1 MMIYI
6 LIPIFIFWV
15 FTAVKNILFWAYLW
29 QLKEYR
35 YDRMKAHF
43 ELPSSH
49 NILINQRLT
58 ITFVLLILNSIGV
71 IIGVSALEWVFASIT
86 LLYYAFLALHT
97 MRQFKNRKLV
107 LPLFTSR
114 ILLIIIVS
122 ILAHAAVLI
131 LILHLVHDKWILQGK
146 LALDFFSPFICYL
159 GVFISNPL
167 VNAYKKKIFKKA
179 SEKRTS
185 LDGVLTIG
193 ITGSYGKTSTKE
205 FLATILSE
213 KFSVLKTESNNN
225 TDIGVANTIL
235 HKLDSSY
242 DIFVAEMGAYKIGE
256 IAKTAAMVKPS
267 IGVLTG
273 LGPQHLSLFG
283 GMQNTQKA
291 KYELI
296 ESLPEKGLAI
306 FNGDN
311 DGVRSLF
318 RKCTKPKRLYTS
330 DRLLDFSNIAGIQ
343 AESMRYTNE
352 GMEIKV
358 HDENNNNEV
367 ITTSLLGKHNATNLL
382 GAITVAR
389 SVGMSFDEIR
399 RGVRKLKPLSHTLQ
413 PMQGINHTVVVDD
426 SYSGNMHGVFA
437 ALEVLSRMKGN
448 KKILVLQ
455 PLIELG
461 EVASKVHRDIGI
473 KIGEICDY
481 CVVTSKDYYSL
492 LYQEATK
499 NGMRKDAMFCIEN
512 PKNAFEKIEQITNKR
527 DIILVENR
535 INKELFD
542 MLVMN
547 VDTGSKNQHTEDND
561 KDHANDAD
569 KSEDTDKS
577 TDADTTQETPDA
589 PENKEKSEHS
599 NTSNE

>member
-1 MMIYI
+1 MVYI
-6 LIPIFIFWV
+6 LIPILIFWV
-15 FTAVKNILFWAYLW
+15 FTAIKNILFWAYLW

-35 YDRMKAHF
+35 YDRMRAHF

-58 ITFVLLILNSIGV
+58 ITFVLLMLNSIGV
-71 IIGVSALEWVFASIT
+71 IIGISALEWGFASIT
-86 LLYYAFLALHT
+86 LLYYAFLAFHT
-97 MRQFKNRKLV
+97 IRQFKNRKLV
-107 LPLFTSR
+107 LPLFTYR
-114 ILLIIIVS
+114 ILIIIAIS
-122 ILAHAAVLI
+122 ILAHTAVLV
-131 LILHLVHDKWILQGK
+131 LIIHLVHDSWVLQGK
-146 LALDFFSPFICYL
+146 LALDFFSPFICYI
-159 GVFISNPL
+159 GVFLSNPL
-167 VNAYKKKIFKKA
+167 VNFYKKKIFRQA
-179 SEKRTS
+179 AEKRKTLS
-185 LDGVLTIG
+185 KVLVIG

-225 TDIGVANTIL
+225 TEVGVANTIL
-235 HKLDSSY
+235 HKLDNSY
-242 DIFVAEMGAYKIGE
+242 DIFVAEMGAYKMGE
-256 IAKTAAMVKPS
+256 IAKVAGIVKPS

-296 ESLPEKGLAI
+296 ESLPDKGLAI

-311 DGVRSLF
+311 DAVRNLF

-330 DRLLDFSNIAGIQ
+330 DRLLEFSNISGIQ
-343 AESMRYTNE
+343 AESVRYTNE

-358 HDENNNNEV
+358 HDENENSEV

-389 SVGMSFDEIR
+389 SVGMSFEEIR
-399 RGVRKLKPLSHTLQ
+399 KGVKKLKPLSHTLQ
-413 PMQGINHTVVVDD
+413 PMQGIKGSIVVDD

-448 KKILVLQ
+448 KKILILQ

-461 EVASKVHRDIGI
+461 EVASKVHRDIGV

-481 CVVTSKDYYSL
+481 CIVVSQDYYSL

-499 NGMRKDAMFCIEN
+499 NGMKKDTMFCIEN
-512 PKNAFEKIEQITNKR
+512 PRQAFEKIEQITNKR
-527 DIILVENR
+527 DIILIENR
-535 INKELFD
+535 ISKDLFD

-547 VDTGSKNQHTEDND
+547 VNAPIPEKHNKIEHKDQKKN
-561 KDHANDAD
+561 
-569 KSEDTDKS
+569 
-577 TDADTTQETPDA
+577 
-589 PENKEKSEHS
+589 EHS
-599 NTSNE
+599 NEHNNKSKE

>member
-1 MMIYI
+1 MLYI
-6 LIPIFIFWV
+6 LIVILIFWV

-29 QLKEYR
+29 QIKEYR

-58 ITFVLLILNSIGV
+58 ITFILLMLNSVGV
-71 IIGVSALEWVFASIT
+71 IIQSEPAQWAFASLT
-86 LLYYAFLALHT
+86 LVYYAFLALHT
-97 MRQFKNRKLV
+97 VRQFKNRKLV
-107 LPLFTSR
+107 LPLFTYR
-114 ILLIIIVS
+114 ILVIIAIS
-122 ILAHAAVLI
+122 ILAHTAVLV
-131 LILHLVHDKWILQGK
+131 LILHLVHDEWVLQGK
-146 LALDFFSPFICYL
+146 LALDFFSPFICYV
-159 GVFISNPL
+159 GVFLSNPL
-167 VNAYKKKIFKKA
+167 VNFYKKKIFRQA
-179 SEKRTS
+179 AEKRDKIKS
-185 LDGVLTIG
+185 VLVIG

-225 TDIGVANTIL
+225 TEIGVANTIL
-235 HKLDSSY
+235 HKLDDHY
-242 DIFVAEMGAYKIGE
+242 DIFVAEMGAYKMGE
-256 IAKTAAMVKPS
+256 IAKIAAIVKPS

-296 ESLPEKGLAI
+296 ESLPDKGLAI

-311 DGVRSLF
+311 DAVRNLF
-318 RKCTKPKRLYTS
+318 RKCEKPKRLYTS
-330 DRLLDFSNIAGIQ
+330 DRLLEFSNISGIQ
-343 AESMRYTNE
+343 AESVRYTNE

-358 HDENNNNEV
+358 HDENENSEV

-399 RGVRKLKPLSHTLQ
+399 KGVRKLKPLSHTLQ
-413 PMQGINHTVVVDD
+413 PMQGIKGSIVVDD

-437 ALEVLSRMKGN
+437 ALEVLGRMKGN
-448 KKILVLQ
+448 KKILILQ

-461 EVASKVHRDIGI
+461 EVASKVHRDIGV
-473 KIGEICDY
+473 KIGELCDY
-481 CVVTSKDYYSL
+481 CFVVSKDYYSL

-499 NGMRKDAMFCIEN
+499 NGMKKDTMFCIED
-512 PKNAFEKIEQITNKR
+512 PRQAFEKIEQITNKR

-535 INKELFD
+535 ISQELFD

-547 VDTGSKNQHTEDND
+547 VESESPDRQGD
-561 KDHANDAD
+561 KDSAQAEKKD
-569 KSEDTDKS
+569 KHN
-577 TDADTTQETPDA
+577 
-589 PENKEKSEHS
+589 NKPK
-599 NTSNE
+599 T

>member
-1 MMIYI
+1 MVYI

-15 FTAVKNILFWAYLW
+15 FTAIKNILFWAYLW

-58 ITFVLLILNSIGV
+58 ITFILLVLNSIGV
-71 IIGVSALEWVFASIT
+71 IADIKALQWGFAAIT
-86 LLYYAFLALHT
+86 LVYYGFLALHT
-97 MRQFKNRKLV
+97 VRQFRSRQLV
-107 LPLFTSR
+107 LPLFTYR
-114 ILLIIIVS
+114 ILVIIVIS

-131 LILHLVHDKWILQGK
+131 LIIHIVHDEWVLQGK
-146 LALDFFSPFICYL
+146 LALDFFSPFICYI

-167 VNAYKKKIFKKA
+167 VNFYKKRVFQKA
-179 SEKRTS
+179 AAKRS
-185 LDGVLTIG
+185 QMESVLAIG

-205 FLATILSE
+205 FLTTILSE

-225 TDIGVANTIL
+225 TEIGVANTIL
-235 HKLDSSY
+235 HKLDDSY

-256 IAKTAAMVKPS
+256 IAKTANIVKPS

-296 ESLPEKGLAI
+296 ESLPDKGLAI

-311 DGVRSLF
+311 DAVRNLF
-318 RKCTKPKRLYTS
+318 RKCEKPKRLYTS
-330 DRLLDFSNIAGIQ
+330 DRLLEFSNISGIQ
-343 AESMRYTNE
+343 AESVRYTNE
-352 GMEIKV
+352 GMEIKI
-358 HDENNNNEV
+358 HDESNNSET
-367 ITTSLLGKHNATNLL
+367 ISTSLLGKHNATNLL

-399 RGVRKLKPLSHTLQ
+399 KGVKKLKPLSHTLQ
-413 PMQGINHTVVVDD
+413 PMQGIKQSIVVDD

-461 EVASKVHRDIGI
+461 EVANKVHRDIGV

-481 CVVTSKDYYSL
+481 CVVVSKDYYSL

-499 NGMRKDAMFCIEN
+499 NGIKKDAMFCIES
-512 PKNAFEKIEQITNKR
+512 PKQAFEKIEQIVDKR
-527 DIILVENR
+527 DIVLIENR
-535 INKELFD
+535 ISKDLFD
-542 MLVMN
+542 MLVM
-547 VDTGSKNQHTEDND
+547 DTKPGPKLEPRSRQYK
-561 KDHANDAD
+561 
-569 KSEDTDKS
+569 
-577 TDADTTQETPDA
+577 
-589 PENKEKSEHS
+589 NKEKDKKQDEP
-599 NTSNE
+599 NKFKK